1 MQNYYINYIFGV
13 DLEYVFVNIL
23 KPIAD
28 SAAPIVNKNNA
39 VIIPFISSNIKE
51 DEINIRLIPNN
62 NNSNDT
68 SINM

>member
-1 MQNYYINYIFGV
+1 MQNYYINFYIIYNEF
-13 DLEYVFVNIL
+13 VFVNIL

-28 SAAPIVNKNNA
+28 SAAPIVNKNKA

-51 DEINIRLIPNN
+51 EDINIKLIPNN

-68 SINM
+68 NTNI